1 VEAAGIE
8 PASCLVSIVVST
20 LLVSCVHTTNKVI
33 RFIGVRW
40 AYHHFTFNSRSEP
53 SI

>member
-1 VEAAGIE
+1 MAGVE
-8 PASCLVSIVVST
+8 PACLIISLLVST
-20 LLVSCVHTTNKVI
+20 LLVSCIHTTDKVI

-40 AYHHFTFNSRSEP
+40 AYHHFTFSSRSEP